1 MHGVSLHDFSRRGVP
16 DSCHPSAA
24 RCHGACPRS
33 DVQLHAQ
40 EFAEFAAARDVSEG
54 RTPLELPYAIDG
66 DRVGNLT
73 IKLMFN
79 KVMRHLLGMPQ

>member
-1 MHGVSLHDFSRRGVP
+1 MRR
-16 DSCHPSAA
+16 
-24 RCHGACPRS
+24 
-33 DVQLHAQ
+33 Q
-40 EFAEFAAARDVSEG
+40 EFAEFAAARDVSEAVPG

-79 KVMRHLLGMPQ
+79 KVLLRLSLSVLPK

>member
-1 MHGVSLHDFSRRGVP
+1 MP
-16 DSCHPSAA
+16 
-24 RCHGACPRS
+24 
-33 DVQLHAQ
+33 
-40 EFAEFAAARDVSEG
+40 G

-79 KVMRHLLGMPQ
+79 KVGSPLLRTPAVGIVRQVSL